1 MKKRYL
7 ILLSICFFFYSCSFS
22 SNRLFIIQLY
32 DENNKLIDDESKL
45 KEFNVSFFDNS
56 NDKIYEEFDVS
67 LLKITEDGK
76 DHFEY
81 HLSFHIGHG
90 LEHQVVSRT
99 KKFEDATKHMG
110 IRVEDKNGRYASEEI
125 KLSSENEGGISSLVV
140 KLKRK

>member
-32 DENNKLIDDESKL
+32 DENNKLIDDENKL

-67 LLKITEDGK
+67 LLKIAEDGK

-90 LEHQVVSRT
+90 L
-99 KKFEDATKHMG
+99 
-110 IRVEDKNGRYASEEI
+110 
-125 KLSSENEGGISSLVV
+125 
-140 KLKRK
+140 